1 MQIGLVAGIG
11 VVYLLEII
19 RICLKGNDLGGH
31 IALMRRALLCCSVV
45 ILGAMVM
52 MEARTSSLAEPDAVV
67 GAVTMGWTRSVVG
80 AWGGHLATALGLL
93 SVVMVGLLL
102 QGWVLLGQMR
112 SFFATAAQ
120 DRKTRDQIELHATE

>member
-1 MQIGLVAGIG
+1 MQIGLVAGMGI
-11 VVYLLEII
+11 VYLLAII
-19 RICLKGNDLGGH
+19 RIYMHNNDLGGH

-80 AWGGHLATALGLL
+80 AWGGHLAT
-93 SVVMVGLLL
+93 
-102 QGWVLLGQMR
+102 GWP
-112 SFFATAAQ
+112 ATAAHELRERRQ
-120 DRKTRDQIELHATE
+120 DDLALAAKASQHGATMQEDNSR